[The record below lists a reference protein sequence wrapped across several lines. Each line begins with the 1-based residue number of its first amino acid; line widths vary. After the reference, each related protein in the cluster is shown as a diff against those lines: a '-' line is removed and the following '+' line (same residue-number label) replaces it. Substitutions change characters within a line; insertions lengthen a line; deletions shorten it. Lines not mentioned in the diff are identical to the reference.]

1 MRCDGRDV
9 VTICITLQKLLPIVK
24 TNKKERQSNSTV
36 TFVMDLIKSL
46 LLSSVNG

>member
-1 MRCDGRDV
+1 MCCDGRD
-9 VTICITLQKLLPIVK
+9 VTICITLQILLPIVK
-24 TNKKERQSNSTV
+24 TKKNERQSNSTV